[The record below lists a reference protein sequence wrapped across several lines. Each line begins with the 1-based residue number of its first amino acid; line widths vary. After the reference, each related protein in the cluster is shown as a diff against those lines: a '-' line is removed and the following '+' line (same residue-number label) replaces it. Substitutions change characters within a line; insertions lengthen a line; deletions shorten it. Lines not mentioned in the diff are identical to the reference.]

1 MSGTI
6 AYINHAGEIRQYI
19 QARSGR
25 VAFPRTKVVPPMDAR
40 MEGEARTAER
50 MALVRKRVVAIMLI
64 VMVVFG

>member
-1 MSGTI
+1 
-6 AYINHAGEIRQYI
+6 
-19 QARSGR
+19 
-25 VAFPRTKVVPPMDAR
+25 MDAR